1 MNEFVWENQYLL
13 GNETVDQQHRELFRL
28 ANQLVAS
35 KDTQALAEN
44 IMLLYQHVREHFH
57 AEEAFMKQHGY
68 PEYQDH
74 VKTHNLMLEKL
85 VEFSH
90 GISQQKLQEL
100 DVPGFMHDWISH
112 IAEEDAAI
120 NAYFKI
126 HKDQKSN
133 NLLTD

>member
-68 PEYQDH
+68 PEYQHH
-74 VKTHNLMLEKL
+74 VQTHNLMLEKL
-85 VEFSH
+85 LEFSR
-90 GISQQKLQEL
+90 GISQQKRQEL
-100 DVPGFMHDWISH
+100 DVQGFMRDWINH
-112 IAEEDAAI
+112 IVDEDAAI

>member
-13 GNETVDQQHRELFRL
+13 GNEKVDQQHKELFRL

-35 KDTQALAEN
+35 KDAQALAEN
-44 IMLLYQHVREHFH
+44 IMLLYRHVREHFQ

-68 PEYQDH
+68 PDYQDH

-126 HKDQKSN
+126 HQE
-133 NLLTD
+133 

>member
-13 GNETVDQQHRELFRL
+13 GNETVDQQHKELFRL

-68 PEYQDH
+68 PEYQHH
-74 VKTHNLMLEKL
+74 VQTHNLMLEKL
-85 VEFSH
+85 VEFSR

-100 DVPGFMHDWISH
+100 DLPGFMRDWINH
-112 IAEEDAAI
+112 IVEEDAAI

-133 NLLTD
+133 NLLTV